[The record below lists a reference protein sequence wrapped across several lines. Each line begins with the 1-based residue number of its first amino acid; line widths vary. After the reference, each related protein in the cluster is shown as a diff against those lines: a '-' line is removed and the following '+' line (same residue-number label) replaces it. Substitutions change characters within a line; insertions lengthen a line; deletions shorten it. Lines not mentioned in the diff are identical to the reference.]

1 MVATYVLVRLS
12 KSNER
17 VYMKLKLSSNDFTY
31 VYEFLFKKYDVNF
44 LLTGFEVGRL
54 TTMNVVQV
62 NYIPIIKPS

>member
-1 MVATYVLVRLS
+1 LVATYVLVRLS